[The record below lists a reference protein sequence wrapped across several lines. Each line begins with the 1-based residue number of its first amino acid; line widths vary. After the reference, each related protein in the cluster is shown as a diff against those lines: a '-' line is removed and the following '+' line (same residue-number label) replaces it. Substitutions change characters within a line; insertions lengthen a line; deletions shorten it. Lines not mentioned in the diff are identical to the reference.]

1 MKRRA
6 MRLRPGVIDERGI
19 ELTNGTC
26 FAWSQFANVYNPLAR
41 IEDVEAERLVLSVD
55 HLAIPVN
62 FDQMVDGAQVREC
75 FWSHWPIDIK
85 TGEEDLPIEI
95 SPEGSS

>member
-6 MRLRPGVIDERGI
+6 MRLRPGVIGERGI

-26 FAWSQFANVYNPLAR
+26 FAWSQFATLHNPLAR
-41 IEDVEAERLVLSVD
+41 IEDAEAERLVLSVD

-62 FDQMVDGAQVREC
+62 FDQMVDGAQVREY
-75 FWSHWPIDIK
+75 FWSHWPVDIK
-85 TGEEDLPIEI
+85 TGGEDLSIAN
-95 SPEGSS
+95 SSEGSS